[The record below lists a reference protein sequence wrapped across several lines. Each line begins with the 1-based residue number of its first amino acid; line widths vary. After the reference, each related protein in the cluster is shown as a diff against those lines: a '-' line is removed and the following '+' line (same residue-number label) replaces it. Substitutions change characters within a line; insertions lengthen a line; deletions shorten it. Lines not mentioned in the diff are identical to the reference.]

1 MAAAQWAITPSCA
14 RSDPQGRACPIQ
26 IFGGRCS
33 GTSSPTTRLSLMN
46 LRMES
51 ITTGPTSTSAV
62 ATIAKLK
69 QKSLQHSCFAI
80 FCMSSGEALSSPWT
94 WSPFVIS
101 WWSSDGTVVD
111 VAIDP
116 CIAAEAAGNEY
127 PASDAMITNR
137 SRTSIFANVIR
148 YIPMP
153 EDYHQPGSCQLRAS
167 SSR

>member
-1 MAAAQWAITPSCA
+1 MQRHEFADDTIVVDEFADGIHHDGANVHI
-14 RSDPQGRACPIQ
+14 
-26 IFGGRCS
+26 GGRDNRK
-33 GTSSPTTRLSLMN
+33 TQAEVFAALL
-46 LRMES
+46 LRN
-51 ITTGPTSTSAV
+51 
-62 ATIAKLK
+62 
-69 QKSLQHSCFAI
+69 